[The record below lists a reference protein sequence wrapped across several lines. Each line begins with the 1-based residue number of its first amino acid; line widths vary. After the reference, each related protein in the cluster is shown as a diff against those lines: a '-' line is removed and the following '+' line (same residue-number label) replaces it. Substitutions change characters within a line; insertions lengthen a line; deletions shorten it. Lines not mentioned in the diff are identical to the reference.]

1 MKKQLITLL
10 SLLIITLFC
19 WSCGGNSENSSES
32 RQEKTREEEDNMVD
46 DEIENPQEAM
56 QQAMKEIEK
65 VVEESGIGKV
75 EPVNFRT
82 LKELLPESVAGIDKT
97 NSEGEKSGAMGIKF
111 SKAEA
116 RYEEDGKR
124 IDITI
129 TDMGSMSA
137 GGMGGMFAAGWLMA
151 EIDRESD
158 NEYEKT
164 TTYDGHKAY
173 EKYNNSR
180 KNGEI
185 SVMVAG
191 RFLINVEGDDVP
203 MDDIKEA
210 LEEIDLDELESMKD
224 EGKE

>member
-1 MKKQLITLL
+1 MKKHFINLL
-10 SLLIITLFC
+10 GLLMLAIFC
-19 WSCGGNSENSSES
+19 WSCGGSSES
-32 RQEKTREEEDNMVD
+32 ESSSNQEENTSREENMAED
-46 DEIENPQEAM
+46 EPENPQQAM

-65 VVEESGIGKV
+65 AVEETGMGKV
-75 EPVNFRT
+75 EPVDFRT
-82 LKELLPESVAGIDKT
+82 LKDLLPESVAGIDRSS
-97 NSEGEKSGAMGIKF
+97 SEGEKSGAMGIKV

-116 RYEEDGKR
+116 RYDEDGKR

-137 GGMGGMFAAGWLMA
+137 GGMGGMFSAGWLMA

-158 NEYEKT
+158 KEYERT

-173 EKYNNSR
+173 EKYNYDR
-180 KNGEI
+180 QRGEI
-185 SVMVAG
+185 SLMVAG
-191 RFLINVEGDDVP
+191 RFLINVEGVKIS

>member
-1 MKKQLITLL
+1 MKKHLIKLTGFV
-10 SLLIITLFC
+10 IVALFC
-19 WSCGGNSENSSES
+19 WSCGGSSENTNEYSNE
-32 RQEKTREEEDNMVD
+32 EKSNEEEMVD
-46 DEIENPQEAM
+46 DEIENPQQAM

-65 VVEESGIGKV
+65 AVEETGMGKV
-75 EPVNFRT
+75 EPVDFRT
-82 LKELLPESVAGIDKT
+82 LKDLLPESVAGIDRT
-97 NSEGEKSGAMGIKF
+97 NSEGEKSGAMGIKI

-116 RYEEDGKR
+116 RYDADGKR

-158 NEYEKT
+158 KEYEKT
-164 TTYDGHKAY
+164 TTYNGHKAF
-173 EKYNNSR
+173 EKYNYDR
-180 KNGEI
+180 KRGEI

-191 RFLINVEGDDVP
+191 RFLVNVEGDDVS

-210 LEEIDLDELESMKD
+210 LEEIDLDDLEDMKD